1 LTTNDPTTELVATVI
16 YQGTLSEEEY
26 GRTGSNFADLLIH
39 MVLAHYDYLDR
50 VRNRVKVESYQEKIG
65 FSDTCLTV
73 KVWAW
78 LDRTDQALFAIQGE
92 IE

>member
-1 LTTNDPTTELVATVI
+1 MMATVI
-16 YQGTLSEEEY
+16 YQITLSEEEY
-26 GRTGSNFADLLIH
+26 GRIRTNFADRLIH
-39 MVLAHYDYLDR
+39 VVLGHYDFLDR

-78 LDRTDQALFAIQGE
+78 LDPTDQALFALQGE
-92 IE
+92 ME